1 MTLRFVLFDKPWPDF
16 TLPWFLILLNLIIRD
31 CGRIKISLPTRRFV
45 IGSSMRMYSISE
57 KEEVPIGIIST
68 QSSFLFSFFCLFPTQ
83 GFGAAPMKMEFYG
96 SGCNFAGVVL

>member
-1 MTLRFVLFDKPWPDF
+1 
-16 TLPWFLILLNLIIRD
+16 
-31 CGRIKISLPTRRFV
+31 
-45 IGSSMRMYSISE
+45 
-57 KEEVPIGIIST
+57 VPIGIIST